1 MYLINKYLYLTIVI
15 LTLLTVKYIVFFLF
29 FRKLRNREAAQL
41 SRDKK
46 KAQFNILSGMVH
58 GLRKEVCISK

>member
-1 MYLINKYLYLTIVI
+1 MYEY
-15 LTLLTVKYIVFFLF
+15 FF

-58 GLRKEVCISK
+58 GLRKEVCTLYFLCNHWMHLS

>member
-1 MYLINKYLYLTIVI
+1 MNI
-15 LTLLTVKYIVFFLF
+15 FF

-58 GLRKEVCISK
+58 GLRKEVCTLYFLYNHWKHLNSKIFNF